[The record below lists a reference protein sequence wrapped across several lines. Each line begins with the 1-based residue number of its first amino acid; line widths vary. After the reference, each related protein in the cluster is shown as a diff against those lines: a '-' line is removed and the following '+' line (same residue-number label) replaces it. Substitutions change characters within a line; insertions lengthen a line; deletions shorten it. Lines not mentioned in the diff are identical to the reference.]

1 MVSGSKI
8 LLVACIALAISS
20 LFFYR
25 GLHHGPASTSV
36 VASDYDAYWLWA
48 GVNGR
53 PEIEK
58 AKTIYLHIGEINKNA
73 HSETQIIPQSGVQ
86 PSFHQQNIWLVYRVR
101 TLDWTPKLINLLIAK
116 YELWRLASPHVM
128 GIQIDFDGGTNNLH
142 TYSDFLH
149 KLRNDLPQNCMISI
163 TGLMDWAANA
173 DPLEINNLS
182 QNVDEIIF
190 QTYKKSETVNN
201 IDLYLHKMEKIQIP
215 FKVGLI
221 EGGSWP
227 LQPPIERN
235 SHFRGYVIFLRNN
248 TNSKIRM

>member
-1 MVSGSKI
+1 MVSGTKI
-8 LLVACIALAISS
+8 LLVTCIALAISS

-25 GLHHGPASTSV
+25 GFYHGPASMSV

-58 AKTIYLHIGEINKNA
+58 AKTIYLHVGEINKNA
-73 HSETQIIPQSGVQ
+73 HSDTQIIPQSGVQ

-101 TLDWTPKLINLLIAK
+101 TLDWTPTLINFLMDK
-116 YELWRLASPHVM
+116 YESWRLASPHVL
-128 GIQIDFDGGTNNLH
+128 GIQIDFDGGTKNLH

-149 KLRNDLPQNCMISI
+149 KLRSDLPQNCMISI

-182 QNVDEIIF
+182 KNVDEIIF

-227 LQPPIERN
+227 LKHPIEQN

-248 TNSKIRM
+248 VKSKNRM